1 VRIAVLIGAVVAVLA
16 ASIFAAMLLSDRK
29 SDPVELPSAEVRRY
43 EGENLSSINDFREN
57 SIKGPQYV
65 DRDTYRLEITGLA
78 ENPGSYTYD
87 QVIDNHTHYE
97 KVVALDCVE
106 GWSVKI
112 LWEGVLVKDLIDEVQ
127 PSPDARVVIF
137 HAADGYTTSLPI
149 EYLRDKNIIMAYKM
163 NDVTIPPERGF
174 PFMLVAES
182 KWGYKWAKWITG
194 IELSSD
200 TSYRGYWE
208 DRGYSNDGDLDRD
221 FLE

>member
-1 VRIAVLIGAVVAVLA
+1 
-16 ASIFAAMLLSDRK
+16 
-29 SDPVELPSAEVRRY
+29 
-43 EGENLSSINDFREN
+43 
-57 SIKGPQYV
+57 
-65 DRDTYRLEITGLA
+65 
-78 ENPGSYTYD
+78 
-87 QVIDNHTHYE
+87 
-97 KVVALDCVE
+97 
-106 GWSVKI
+106 
-112 LWEGVLVKDLIDEVQ
+112 
-127 PSPDARVVIF
+127 
-137 HAADGYTTSLPI
+137 
-149 EYLRDKNIIMAYKM
+149 M